1 MSYLLDYSRWKRVFE
16 QQATQSQITPL
27 VLDWWNKNKDKP
39 LTKRS
44 LAYWNGASGEV
55 KGSPSAK
62 QENVIANLKQIISL
76 PGPGKGAQGTP
87 DADPLNKIV
96 VALENLSKGGVY
108 IQDFSD
114 TKYGRKPGPGAYLN
128 SLTRADSG
136 LKVWQNT
143 GLDAAKKLM
152 IQNVDQVVTSINS
165 PDYGGK
171 ASFTPLTDEVKNQL
185 MAEIEARTQRR
196 VQAFT
201 NRGKKGYTLE
211 KAIEEAQSIW
221 IAPDK
226 EAGTIQK
233 TEAQGKVTDGAPV
246 TYNYSYPSKE
256 NKFDTKMNNFFDD
269 DKYEVSEKDKGEYDK
284 MVKENLDAIIQ
295 DGGKITNIVYSAGAS
310 TSKVGT
316 RYAGKGKLGD
326 KWSPENNKILVQDR
340 ISSINAVLEELLQ
353 PYASSAGIELTKQE
367 DESAPNIGLG
377 WKEYSKVG
385 EYEYGPLYE
394 AARKNKSSL
403 TPNEFYTLAKRKS
416 DSAIKEE
423 YDEVFG
429 KFRGNYGEFSV
440 VATFE
445 VGEDEPGKD
454 AELIGA
460 GAWKAKIEWPR
471 KPQKAPKPKTVSGGG
486 GKSYVGVKLEKA
498 ACFAF

>member
-1 MSYLLDYSRWKRVFE
+1 VFE

-27 VLDWWNKNKDKP
+27 VLEWWNKNKDKP

-55 KGSPSAK
+55 KGRPSAK

-87 DADPLNKIV
+87 DADSLNKIV

-114 TKYGRKPGPGAYLN
+114 KEYGRKPGPGAYLDM
-128 SLTRADSG
+128 LTDRAPDKG
-136 LKVWQNT
+136 PKVWQNSAN
-143 GLDAAKKLM
+143 DAQKNSM
-152 IQNVDQVVTSINS
+152 IQSVDQIVTNINTEG
-165 PDYGGK
+165 YGGK
-171 ASFTPLTDEVKNQL
+171 VAFTPLTDEVKNQL
-185 MAEIEARTQRR
+185 MTQIEARAQSR
-196 VQAFT
+196 VKAI
-201 NRGKKGYTLE
+201 GKKEYTLE
-211 KAIEEAQSIW
+211 KAIKEAQAIW

-256 NKFDTKMNNFFDD
+256 NEFDTKMNNFFGDN
-269 DKYEVSEKDKGEYDK
+269 KYEVREEDKQEYAK

-316 RYAGKGKLGD
+316 RYAGKGKLGPTS
-326 KWSPENNKILVQDR
+326 SPENNKILVQDR

-377 WKEYSKVG
+377 WTEYSKVG

-403 TPNEFYTLAKRKS
+403 TPNSFYTLAKRNS

-471 KPQKAPKPKTVSGGG
+471 KPKKAPKPKTVSGGG

-498 ACFAF
+498 KCFAF